1 MDREEAIRDLHTEVE
16 ALIRLHR
23 HGLYGSG
30 GYKAR
35 RKRMEALI
43 EEYDI
48 DIKKVLD
55 PVTLILYRR
64 YLS

>member
-1 MDREEAIRDLHTEVE
+1 MDREAAICDLHAEVE
-16 ALIRLHR
+16 ALIRLHQ
-23 HGLYGSG
+23 HGLYDSC
-30 GYKAR
+30 GYQAR
-35 RKRMEALI
+35 RKRIHELI

-64 YLS
+64 YLT